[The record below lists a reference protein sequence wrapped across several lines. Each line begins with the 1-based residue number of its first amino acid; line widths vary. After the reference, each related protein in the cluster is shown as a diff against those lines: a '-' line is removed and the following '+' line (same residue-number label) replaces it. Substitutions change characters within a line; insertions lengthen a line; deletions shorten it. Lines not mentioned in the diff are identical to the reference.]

1 MLTMRHHRYRYAM
14 LALWLA
20 FIAALGPVA
29 TLRAETDDEFRRR
42 SERARKIARAL
53 ERVDAAFRELSE
65 AQAEVPELMDAL
77 RREREKLRQIDDDAV
92 EIERK
97 QATFT
102 DMLTTALPWT
112 ASLLAL
118 GGGYAGGRKHEQR
131 IVRKRGAGA
140 GGGGTS
146 QRDFHSETPNSIAS
160 ASDQG

>member
-1 MLTMRHHRYRYAM
+1 MLLRRYAI

-20 FIAALGPVA
+20 VLAGLGPVSIA
-29 TLRAETDDEFRRR
+29 RGESDEEFRRR
-42 SERARKIARAL
+42 SERARKIARAI

-77 RREREKLRQIDDDAV
+77 RRERDKLRQIDDDVV

-97 QATFT
+97 QATFS
-102 DMLTTALPWT
+102 DMLTTAFPWA

-140 GGGGTS
+140 GGGGADHDRFRGS
-146 QRDFHSETPNSIAS
+146 GSET
-160 ASDQG
+160 

>member
-1 MLTMRHHRYRYAM
+1 MLRGPSFRYAI

-20 FIAALGPVA
+20 VLAGLGPVSIA
-29 TLRAETDDEFRRR
+29 RCESDDEFRRR
-42 SERARKIARAL
+42 SERARKIARAI

-77 RREREKLRQIDDDAV
+77 RRERDKLRQIDDDVV

-97 QATFT
+97 QATFS
-102 DMLTTALPWT
+102 DMLTTAFPWA

-140 GGGGTS
+140 GGGGADPDRFRGS
-146 QRDFHSETPNSIAS
+146 GSET
-160 ASDQG
+160 

>member
-1 MLTMRHHRYRYAM
+1 MNLRRFALFT
-14 LALWLA
+14 LWLA
-20 FIAALGPVA
+20 FIAALGPA
-29 TLRAETDDEFRRR
+29 MLRAESDDEFRRR

-65 AQAEVPELMDAL
+65 AQAEVPELMDAM

-140 GGGGTS
+140 SGGGAGPDRFREPS
-146 QRDFHSETPNSIAS
+146 SETRAGSVG
-160 ASDQG
+160 ASD